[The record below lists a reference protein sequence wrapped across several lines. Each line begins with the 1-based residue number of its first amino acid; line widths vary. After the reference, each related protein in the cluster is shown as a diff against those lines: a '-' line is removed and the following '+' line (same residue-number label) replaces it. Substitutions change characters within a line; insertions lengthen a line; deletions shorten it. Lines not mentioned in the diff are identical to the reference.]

1 MRAAVVNEKTLAEVA
16 LQIHLSSLVR
26 LGKGESRTG
35 GAKKHSIV
43 SSTLEAMIAAVY
55 LDGGFLEA
63 YQVVQRLFKSF
74 LNEHM
79 SSKTSLDYKT
89 SLQELI
95 QAQYKMTPTYH
106 LLGTDGPDHERL
118 FSVEVRMG
126 QTILAQ
132 AQGSSKKEAEQNAAK
147 IAIDQTTS
155 TGIALGSV

>member
-1 MRAAVVNEKTLAEVA
+1 
-16 LQIHLSSLVR
+16 
-26 LGKGESRTG
+26 
-35 GAKKHSIV
+35 
-43 SSTLEAMIAAVY
+43 MIAAVY

-106 LLGTDGPDHERL
+106 LLGIDGLDYERL